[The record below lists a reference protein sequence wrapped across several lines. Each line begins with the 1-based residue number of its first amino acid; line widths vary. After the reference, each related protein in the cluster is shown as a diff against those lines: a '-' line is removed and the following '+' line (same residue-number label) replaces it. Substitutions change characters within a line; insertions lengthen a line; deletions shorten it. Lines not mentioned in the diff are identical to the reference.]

1 MIKKILYFILSC
13 LVLLFIILIY
23 SRFIGTTSL
32 KINEIVIDTNINNS
46 YNGLKIVH
54 FTDLHY
60 KKIITE
66 NRVKDLIKNINNT
79 KPDLIL
85 FTGDLLDI
93 LYNITNTDI
102 NFLIKELSKLEA
114 KYGKYAILG
123 DQDYKEKE
131 IVSNIYIQSN
141 FVLLNNNY
149 TTIYNESNDKII
161 LIGLGSYL
169 ENDFNL
175 DNIELDTTTYSVF
188 MTHEPDMIDNI
199 KNKYSNIS
207 LILSGHS
214 INGSVNIPGFKKLLL
229 PKGATKYYEPYYKLD
244 NTSIYISNGI
254 GVNNLN
260 FRLFN
265 RPSFNLYRLKGTIT
279 KLSD

>member
-1 MIKKILYFILSC
+1 MIKKILYFILSG

-32 KINEIVIDTNINNS
+32 KINEILVNGNVNDS

-66 NRVKDLIKNINNT
+66 DRVKDLIKNINNT
-79 KPDLIL
+79 KPDLII
-85 FTGDLLDI
+85 FTGDLLDT
-93 LYNITNTDI
+93 LYDTTNADI
-102 NFLIKELSKLEA
+102 NFLIKELSRLES

-141 FVLLNNNY
+141 FILLNNNY

-175 DNIELDTTTYSVF
+175 DNIELDTNTYTIF
-188 MTHEPDMIDNI
+188 MIHEPDMIDNI

-214 INGSVNIPGFKKLLL
+214 INGSVNIPGLKKILL

-254 GVNNLN
+254 GLNNLN

-265 RPSFNLYRLKGTIT
+265 RPSFNLYRLKN
-279 KLSD
+279 

>member
-1 MIKKILYFILSC
+1 MIKKILYYTLSFLVFIFIL
-13 LVLLFIILIY
+13 LIY

-32 KINEIVIDTNINNS
+32 KINEIVINTNINDS
-46 YNGLKIVH
+46 YKGLKIVH
-54 FTDLHY
+54 FTDMHY

-66 NRVKDLIKNINNT
+66 NRVKELIKNINNT

-85 FTGDLLDI
+85 FTGDLLDN
-93 LYNITNTDI
+93 LYNITNTDT

-131 IVSNIYIQSN
+131 VISNIYIQSN
-141 FVLLNNNY
+141 FILLNNSS
-149 TTIYNESNDKII
+149 TTIYNEYNDKII

-175 DNIELDTTTYSVF
+175 DNIKIDTNTYSIF
-188 MTHEPDMIDNI
+188 MVHEPDIIDNI
-199 KNKYSNIS
+199 RTKYSNTS

-214 INGSVNIPGFKKLLL
+214 INGSINIPGIKKLLL
-229 PKGATKYYEPYYKLD
+229 PEGATKYYEPYYKLD

-265 RPSFNLYRLKGTIT
+265 KPSFNLYRLKN
-279 KLSD
+279 